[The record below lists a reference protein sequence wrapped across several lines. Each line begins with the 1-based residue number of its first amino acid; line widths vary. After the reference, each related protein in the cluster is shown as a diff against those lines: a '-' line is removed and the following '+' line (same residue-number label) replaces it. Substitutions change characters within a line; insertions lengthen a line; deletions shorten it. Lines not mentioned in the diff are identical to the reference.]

1 MIKIKSVKSILLGG
15 AMITISGVGAYM
27 MKSAALEREQKL
39 ELLKAQI
46 QEEQDKITVL
56 EADWSYL
63 TRPARIQQL
72 SREILSFAPA
82 EPSQILTLDAL
93 GEPPQES
100 ETESKLFQIRTI
112 KGWNEHL
119 AQHHP
124 KADASPESRSQVCCA
139 Q

>member
-1 MIKIKSVKSILLGG
+1 MIKIRSVKSILLGG

-72 SREILSFAPA
+72 SREMLSFAPA

-93 GEPPQES
+93 GEPQQES
-100 ETESKLFQIRTI
+100 ETESNLFQIRTI
-112 KGWNEHL
+112 QGVE
-119 AQHHP
+119 
-124 KADASPESRSQVCCA
+124 
-139 Q
+139 